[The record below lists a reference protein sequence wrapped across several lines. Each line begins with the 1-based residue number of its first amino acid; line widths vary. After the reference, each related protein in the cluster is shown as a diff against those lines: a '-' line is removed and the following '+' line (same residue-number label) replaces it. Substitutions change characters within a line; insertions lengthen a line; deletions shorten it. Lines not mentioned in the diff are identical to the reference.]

1 MKKSK
6 VLLVALVAF
15 SLVLTGCTDA
25 VKTKKEEVS
34 KVIKTAAVDSSVRS
48 DLMDRLEAAKTVEEI
63 TAIADEIEAAE
74 AVAETINETIAQVD
88 DLIRTINTKG
98 DMENAAVK
106 EISDSLF
113 ILKAE
118 FIITNAADFDVTA
131 AQAKIQE
138 LTEKVNAA
146 VGA

>member
-74 AVAETINETIAQVD
+74 AVAEAINETIAQVD

>member
-6 VLLVALVAF
+6 ILLVALVAF

-63 TAIADEIEAAE
+63 TAIADEIEAVVE
-74 AVAETINETIAQVD
+74 AINETIAQVD

-118 FIITNAADFDVTA
+118 FIITNVADFDVTA